1 MPIYTADPGRGINQP
16 ISNAPS
22 GLGESLSAAFDEGL
36 REGPL
41 MSAIRMS
48 EADYLAVDP
57 DSEVITKALAD
68 ARLRELGV
76 KSVQIPE
83 SGVTKAYLDH
93 LTQEK
98 KDSLAKRQIA
108 ASAPGGLINT
118 PLNFMASL
126 AGSMAD
132 PANLAIGLIP
142 FAGEAKAASLLGR
155 AGERFVQGAAMGG
168 AQTALT
174 IPFTAGAAA
183 AEGDDFTTADAMGNI
198 FLSSLGG
205 GLLHAGGGAI
215 ADLVRGRRA
224 SPSAPPVET
233 ASPVETT
240 SVSEPVDIVSQNADA
255 AMRPGPEAIQRPVVA
270 DDLAASQSAPIFERA
285 IASDLDQYA
294 YSRAYD
300 DVIPS
305 LKDTLTAE
313 AQAPVVGARRLR
325 EESQTIQQQM
335 SMLDATLPE
344 RTRTYQ
350 QQRMKFRDAQQRA
363 AGDISRERSQLEA
376 RNEEISQ
383 LLKQHE
389 GVETARSDLNRLAKG
404 EIPER
409 AKALID
415 QRASEISSSFTK
427 NPVAAGVRTAAR
439 QIDEAHWTVREN
451 AFRAGLSHML
461 QGKSPDVEPVFAM
474 ADPRTREASM
484 RRIQDGPAQDAEQS
498 TLNASADA
506 DAQLARATRDD
517 ADLQNAREDFDAEI
531 ELARNMTA
539 DIDSPELR
547 KALDDITK
555 EANDDS
561 ILKGLQA
568 YATCM
573 LRRL

>member
-48 EADYLAVDP
+48 EADSLAVDP
-57 DSEVITKALAD
+57 DSEVITKDLAD

-98 KDSLAKRQIA
+98 KESLAKRQIA

-215 ADLVRGRRA
+215 ADLLRGRRE
-224 SPSAPPVET
+224 SPSTSPVET

-240 SVSEPVDIVSQNADA
+240 SVSEPVDVAVQNADA
-255 AMRPGPEAIQRPVVA
+255 ARRPSPEAIQRRVVA

-305 LKDTLTAE
+305 LKDTLAAE
-313 AQAPVVGARRLR
+313 AQAPAVGARRLR
-325 EESQTIQQQM
+325 EESQTIQLSRREQG
-335 SMLDATLPE
+335 P
-344 RTRTYQ
+344 
-350 QQRMKFRDAQQRA
+350 
-363 AGDISRERSQLEA
+363 ISGR
-376 RNEEISQ
+376 
-383 LLKQHE
+383 
-389 GVETARSDLNRLAKG
+389 G
-404 EIPER
+404 
-409 AKALID
+409 
-415 QRASEISSSFTK
+415 
-427 NPVAAGVRTAAR
+427 
-439 QIDEAHWTVREN
+439 
-451 AFRAGLSHML
+451 
-461 QGKSPDVEPVFAM
+461 
-474 ADPRTREASM
+474 
-484 RRIQDGPAQDAEQS
+484 
-498 TLNASADA
+498 
-506 DAQLARATRDD
+506 
-517 ADLQNAREDFDAEI
+517 
-531 ELARNMTA
+531 
-539 DIDSPELR
+539 
-547 KALDDITK
+547 
-555 EANDDS
+555 
-561 ILKGLQA
+561 
-568 YATCM
+568 
-573 LRRL
+573 